1 MKKLVRLDFLR
12 RYFRSASLRTHL
24 FALVV
29 VSVLPFLI
37 FAILVLNLFTR
48 HEKSFQAIG
57 LRETTRALSS
67 ALDREFDA
75 SKTALEAVAS
85 LEDFDNGDLGQLY
98 RKLRRVLQS
107 RPNWQTITLH
117 DPAGNQVFNVLNPFG
132 EPLPESAIER
142 ESFQA
147 LIRTKQPVPVNF
159 HRDAGSAAKVGY
171 RVPVLRGDDLKYVLS
186 AELDPTVFGELLAR
200 QNLPDQTVGSIID
213 SRNVI
218 VATSSRSELVGQPAG
233 PLFNKLVPG
242 QMDGW
247 FEGPN
252 RPGEFSYAALSRSPA
267 NGWSVALVVPAAQLD
282 APLQR
287 LFWSLGGAAV
297 IFLVAGILLAVIV
310 ESRISVSLQDL
321 TAKAEGLGRGE
332 RVDGT
337 GNSRVKEVE
346 NLSRDIDRAVGLLE
360 QRAHERDRAES
371 ALRELNDRLELR
383 ILERTVQ
390 LQNANDE
397 LIKEIRERQVA
408 ESALRSEHVYLSLLR
423 STERVIQE
431 APTADAALTAALG
444 QICRSFEAPFGY
456 YAIPAM
462 VKRGDVRTAFWCA
475 DGRTDQFAQV
485 KSALQRASAD
495 GAGPAAEALEHSAV
509 HCTSL
514 AAVKDSW
521 ARAGQ
526 AAGFVAVCAI
536 PVAASGEPAGALA
549 FFSEQPIELDQRLS
563 TALRQLETHLGRVIE
578 RHRAD
583 DALRLSEERFRT
595 AFDEGPI
602 GIGMMD
608 LEMRYLRVNKAL
620 CEMLGYTNRELLGQK
635 FFAIVAAQDVDN
647 LQAQLNGLVKGD
659 AAGFRHETQLIAKSG
674 EVLSCCVTAALIMG
688 RHGTPGYILL
698 LIENITESKR
708 LEERLRETERLA
720 AVGATSAMFA
730 HEVGN
735 PLNGI
740 STTVQ
745 MIERDLS
752 RSKNGVTPTVFSA
765 LEDIKSEITRLGAL
779 LHEFRY
785 LARPQRLQTNPVR
798 LDQLVRNVLAWETF
812 REKRISVKL
821 DIPADLPSLS
831 VDEEK
836 LKQTIANLCDNAA
849 DAMPHGGI
857 LTIHAYQ
864 NRDEINLEIADTG
877 IGIAPGVNVFELFTT
892 NKPHGT
898 GLGLAVVR
906 QIVSAHGGRVDYESQ
921 PGSGTTFT
929 VTLPLNNH
937 NV

>member
-1 MKKLVRLDFLR
+1 MKKLVRLDSLR
-12 RYFRSASLRTHL
+12 EYFRSASLRSHL
-24 FALVV
+24 FALVA

-37 FAILVLNLFTR
+37 FAILVLNLFAR

-75 SKTALEAVAS
+75 TKTALEAIAT
-85 LEDFDNGDLGQLY
+85 LEDLDSGDLGQLY

-107 RPNWQTITLH
+107 RPNWHTITLH
-117 DPAGNQVFNVLNPFG
+117 DPAGNQVLNLLNPFG
-132 EPLPESAIER
+132 EPLPESNIER
-142 ESFQA
+142 QSFQA
-147 LIRTKQPVPVNF
+147 LIQNQQPMPINF
-159 HRDAGSAAKVGY
+159 HRDPANGAKVGY
-171 RVPVLRGDDLKYVLS
+171 RVPVLRAGELMYVLS
-186 AELDPTVFGELLAR
+186 VEFDPTVLSELLAR
-200 QNLPDQTVGSIID
+200 QKLPDQTVGSILD

-218 VATSSRSELVGQPAG
+218 VATSGSMELVGELAG
-233 PLFNKLVPG
+233 PLLRTLPPG
-242 QMDGW
+242 QIDGW
-247 FEGPN
+247 FKGPN
-252 RPGEFSYAALSRSPA
+252 RANDLSYAALSRSRA
-267 NGWSVALVVPAAQLD
+267 NGWSVALVVPASQLD

-310 ESRISVSLQDL
+310 EARISESLRDL
-321 TAKAEGLGRGE
+321 TFKAEALGRGE
-332 RVDGT
+332 RAV
-337 GNSRVKEVE
+337 GNGKSRVKEVE
-346 NLSRDIDRAVGLLE
+346 NLSQDIDRAFGLLE
-360 QRAHERDRAES
+360 QRARERDQAES

-390 LQNANDE
+390 LQGANDE
-397 LIKEIRERQVA
+397 LMKEIRERQLA
-408 ESALRSEHVYLSLLR
+408 ETALRSEHVYLNLLR
-423 STERVIQE
+423 STERVIQDS
-431 APTADAALTAALG
+431 ATAAAALTAALG
-444 QICRSFEAPFGY
+444 QICRSFDVPFGY
-456 YAIPAM
+456 HSIPALANE
-462 VKRGDVRTAFWCA
+462 KVRTSFWCA
-475 DGRTDQFAQV
+475 DATSDRFTQLQVTLESAAAAGTGPTALALNNGELHCVTLTGRTE
-485 KSALQRASAD
+485 
-495 GAGPAAEALEHSAV
+495 P
-509 HCTSL
+509 
-514 AAVKDSW
+514 W

-526 AAGFVAVCAI
+526 AAGLMAACAI
-536 PVAASGEPAGALA
+536 PVAADGEPAGALA
-549 FFSEQPIELDQRLS
+549 FFSEKAIELDQRLS
-563 TALRQLETHLGRVIE
+563 TVLRQLETHLGRVIE
-578 RHRAD
+578 RQRAD

-602 GIGMMD
+602 GIGMVD

-620 CEMLGYTNRELLGQK
+620 CEMLGYGNRDLIGQK
-635 FFAIVAAQDVDN
+635 FFAIVYPDDLPSLQSKVD
-647 LQAQLNGLVKGD
+647 GLLKSD
-659 AAGFRHETQLIAKSG
+659 SSGFRNETRLIGKTR
-674 EVLSCCVTAALIMG
+674 EVLSCCVTGALIMG

-745 MIERDLS
+745 MIERDLL

-765 LEDIKSEITRLGAL
+765 LDDIKSEITRLGAL

-785 LARPQRLQTNPVR
+785 LARPQRLQLRPVR
-798 LDQLVRNVLAWETF
+798 LDQLVGDVLAWEAYK
-812 REKRISVKL
+812 EKGISIKV
-821 DIPADLPSLS
+821 DIPVDLPSLS
-831 VDEEK
+831 VDEDK
-836 LKQTIANLCDNAA
+836 LKQSIANLCDNAA
-849 DAMPHGGI
+849 DAMPHGGT
-857 LTIHAYQ
+857 LTVHAYR
-864 NRDEINLEIADTG
+864 NRDEVNLEISDTG

-906 QIVSAHGGRVDYESQ
+906 QIVSAHGGRVDYQSQ
-921 PGSGTTFT
+921 PGIGTTFT

-937 NV
+937 NA

>member
-1 MKKLVRLDFLR
+1 MKKPLR
-12 RYFRSASLRTHL
+12 FDSLRQSFGSASLRTHL

-37 FAILVLNLFTR
+37 FAVLVLNLFAR

-75 SKTALEAVAS
+75 TKTVLEAMAS
-85 LEDFDNGDLGQLY
+85 LEDLDTGDLGQLY

-107 RPNWQTITLH
+107 RPNWHTITLH
-117 DPAGNQVFNVLNPFG
+117 DAAGNQVLNLLNPFG
-132 EPLPESAIER
+132 DPVSESEIER
-142 ESFQA
+142 ESFRA
-147 LIRTKQPVPVNF
+147 VIENKRPMPINF
-159 HRDAGSAAKVGY
+159 HRDRANSAKVGY
-171 RVPVLRGDDLKYVLS
+171 RVPVLRAGEIKYVLS
-186 AELDPTVFGELLAR
+186 AELDPTVFGEILAR
-200 QNLPDQTVGSIID
+200 QKLPDRTVGSILD

-218 VATSSRSELVGQPAG
+218 VATSRSTEPIGQLAG
-233 PLFNKLVPG
+233 PLLSKLAPG

-247 FEGPN
+247 FEGHN
-252 RPGEFSYAALSRSPA
+252 RSNESSYAALSRSQA
-267 NGWSVALVVPAAQLD
+267 NGWSVALVIPATQLD
-282 APLQR
+282 APLRR

-310 ESRISVSLQDL
+310 ESRISESLGDL
-321 TAKAEGLGRGE
+321 TIKAEALGRGE
-332 RVDGT
+332 RAA
-337 GNSRVKEVE
+337 GNGKSRVKEVE
-346 NLSRDIDRAVGLLE
+346 NLSQDIDRAVALLE
-360 QRAHERDRAES
+360 QRAQERDRAET

-390 LQNANDE
+390 LQGANDE
-397 LIKEIRERQVA
+397 LMKEVRERQIA
-408 ESALRSEHVYLSLLR
+408 EAALRSEHVYLNLLR

-431 APTADAALTAALG
+431 SATAETALTAALG
-444 QICRSFEAPFGY
+444 QICRSFSVPFGY
-456 YAIPAM
+456 YSLPTVANE
-462 VKRGDVRTAFWCA
+462 KTRTSFWCA
-475 DGRTDQFAQV
+475 DHGSDRFAQLRA
-485 KSALQRASAD
+485 ALESASAA
-495 GAGPAAEALEHSAV
+495 GIGPAAAALNDGELN
-509 HCTSL
+509 CIKLTGQT
-514 AAVKDSW
+514 DSW
-521 ARAGQ
+521 AHAGR
-526 AAGFVAVCAI
+526 AAGLAAVCAI
-536 PVAASGEPAGALA
+536 PVSAGGEPAGALA
-549 FFSEQPIELDQRLS
+549 FFSEQSIELDQRLS
-563 TALRQLETHLGRVIE
+563 TVLRQLETHLGRVIE
-578 RHRAD
+578 RQRAD

-602 GIGMMD
+602 GIGMVD
-608 LEMRYLRVNKAL
+608 LEMRYLRVNQAL
-620 CEMLGYTNRELLGQK
+620 CEMLGYGNRELLGQK
-635 FFAIVAAQDVDN
+635 FFAIVDRDDVEQLQIKVAALLKDRS
-647 LQAQLNGLVKGD
+647 G
-659 AAGFRHETQLIAKSG
+659 GFRNETRLIAKTG

-688 RHGTPGYILL
+688 RHGTPSYILL

-745 MIERDLS
+745 MIERDLL

-785 LARPQRLQTNPVR
+785 LARPQRLQLSPVR
-798 LDQLVRNVLAWETF
+798 LDQLIQDVVAWETYK
-812 REKRISVKL
+812 EKGIEVRV
-821 DIPADLPSLS
+821 DIPGDLPSLS
-831 VDEEK
+831 VDEDK

-849 DAMPHGGI
+849 DAMPNGGT
-857 LTIHAYQ
+857 LTLHAYR
-864 NRDEINLEIADTG
+864 NRDEVNLEITDTG

-906 QIVSAHGGRVDYESQ
+906 QIVSAHGGRVDYQSQ
-921 PGSGTTFT
+921 PGMGTTFT
-929 VTLPLNNH
+929 VTLPLSNH
-937 NV
+937 DS